1 MGNVSV
7 VMLLALGGCY
17 AGTDEGRGAGTE
29 DAGEDGLDDGDDDD
43 DDADGDDDDDGEP
56 LGLGSSGLRLLT
68 PTQYANSVIA
78 VLGDVAVEPV
88 GQWRSSIAAAQ
99 GGVSPAGVEDYEVAS
114 HDVAAQIFADPI
126 ARAELAECEPV
137 HAEGD
142 ACVQQVVETVGMRA
156 WRRPLTTEEVDRY
169 TQLAYDTGALLGD
182 EPWVGLQHAVAGL
195 LMSPNFLYRVEIGFP
210 DDEDDTRLKLDGF
223 EVASRLAYLV
233 WNTTPDDELLEAALA
248 GELDEPEGVAAQVD
262 RMLADER
269 ATQGTVQVFVDAFDL
284 DALLSLQ
291 KDPELLPAFSQTLGP
306 AMRAELVG
314 VITDTVL
321 VQGDFRRLFDTQTGF
336 VDAELAALYGV
347 PGTFGTE
354 PTAVDLPDTRGGLLT
369 LAGFLAINSGEASTS
384 PTSRGLTVRRA
395 VMCQTVPPPP
405 PDVEAELP
413 EPAGGEH
420 QTKREQLEQHAVDPA
435 CASCHSMT
443 DPIGLALEHF
453 DALGG
458 YRETDQGLTIDPSGD
473 LDGTP
478 FDDAVGLGAALS
490 EHPAVMQC
498 GVRNLY
504 RYAMGHVEQPEE
516 APTVDL
522 VMTAFEDEDYDLRAA
537 IEALA
542 TADAF
547 RYAALPSDGEEGEG
561 GQ

>member
-1 MGNVSV
+1 
-7 VMLLALGGCY
+7 MLLALGGCY
-17 AGTDEGRGAGTE
+17 SGADDGRGAGT
-29 DAGEDGLDDGDDDD
+29 DSVGEGGTDDGDDDD
-43 DDADGDDDDDGEP
+43 DDDADDTGDDGGEP
-56 LGLGSSGLRLLT
+56 IGLGGTGLRLLT
-68 PTQYANSVIA
+68 PAQYANSVIA
-78 VLGDVAVEPV
+78 VLGEVAVEPV

-126 ARAELAECEPV
+126 ARAEVAGCEPA
-137 HAEGD
+137 HAVGD
-142 ACVQQVVETVGMRA
+142 ACVESVVEALGLRA
-156 WRRPLTTEEVDRY
+156 WRRPLTSDELDRY
-169 TQLAYDTGALLGD
+169 VQLAYDTGALLGND
-182 EPWVGLQHAVAGL
+182 PWLGLRHAVAGL
-195 LMSPNFLYRVEIGFP
+195 LMSPNFLYRVELGHP
-210 DDEDDTRLKLDGF
+210 DDEDETRLKLDGF

-233 WNTTPDDELLEAALA
+233 WNSPPDDELLDAAAA
-248 GELDEPEGVAAQVD
+248 GELDEPEGVAAQVE
-262 RMLADER
+262 RMLSDER
-269 ATQGTVQVFVDAFDL
+269 ATAGTVQVFVDAFDL
-284 DALLSLQ
+284 DVLLSLQ
-291 KDPELLPAFSQTLGP
+291 KDAELLPAYSQTIGS
-306 AMRAELVG
+306 AMRAELVE
-314 VITDTVL
+314 VIKDAVL
-321 VQGDFRRLFDTQTGF
+321 VQGDYRRLFDTNTGF

-347 PGTFGTE
+347 PGTFGAD
-354 PTAVDLPDTRGGLLT
+354 PTAVELPETRGGLLT

-395 VMCQTVPPPP
+395 LMCQTVPPPP

-413 EPAGGEH
+413 EPEGTGH

-435 CASCHSMT
+435 CVSCHSMT

-458 YRETDQGLTIDPSGD
+458 YRATDQGLTIDPSGD

-478 FDDAVGLGAALS
+478 FDDAIGLGAALA

-516 APTVDL
+516 APTVEL
-522 VMTAFEDEDYDLRAA
+522 VMEAFEGSGYDLRGA

-547 RYAALPSDGEEGEG
+547 RYATIPGEG

>member
-1 MGNVSV
+1 
-7 VMLLALGGCY
+7 MLLAISGCY
-17 AGTDEGRGAGTE
+17 SGADGGRGAGT
-29 DAGEDGLDDGDDDD
+29 DGVGEGGTGDDDDDDDD
-43 DDADGDDDDDGEP
+43 DDADETGGDDGEA
-56 LGLGSSGLRLLT
+56 LGLGGTGLRLLT
-68 PTQYANSVIA
+68 PAQYANSVIA

-114 HDVAAQIFADPI
+114 HDVATQVFADPV
-126 ARAELAECEPV
+126 ARAELAGCEPV
-137 HAEGD
+137 HAPGD
-142 ACVQQVVETVGMRA
+142 ACVQSVLETLGLRA
-156 WRRPLTTEEVDRY
+156 WRRPMTAEELERY
-169 TQLAYDTGALLGD
+169 VQLAYDTGALLGND
-182 EPWVGLQHAVAGL
+182 PWVGLQHAVAGL
-195 LMSPNFLYRVEIGFP
+195 LMSPNFLYRVELGHP
-210 DDEDDTRLKLDGF
+210 DDEDDTRLELDGF

-233 WNTTPDDELLEAALA
+233 WNRPPDDELLDAAIA
-248 GELDEPEGVAAQVD
+248 GELDDPEGLAVQVE

-269 ATQGTVQVFVDAFDL
+269 ATAGTVQVFVDAFDL

-291 KDPELLPAFSQTLGP
+291 KDPELLPAYSQTLGP
-306 AMRAELVG
+306 AMRAELVE
-314 VITDTVL
+314 VITDTIL
-321 VQGDFRRLFDTQTGF
+321 IQRDYRRLFDTQTGY
-336 VDAELAALYGV
+336 VDTELAALYGV
-347 PGTFGTE
+347 PGTFGAE
-354 PTAVDLPDTRGGLLT
+354 PTAVELPDTRGGLLT

-395 VMCQTVPPPP
+395 LMCQTVPPPP

-413 EPAGGEH
+413 EPEGGGH

-435 CASCHSMT
+435 CVSCHEMT

-453 DALGG
+453 DAIGG
-458 YRETDQGLTIDPSGD
+458 YRATDQGLTIDPSGE

-478 FDDAVGLGAALS
+478 FDDAIGLGTALS

-522 VMTAFEDEDYDLRAA
+522 VMQAFEDDDYDLRSA

-547 RYAALPSDGEEGEG
+547 RYATLPDQGEG